1 MAMSPRDWDHAHL
14 VQSYHVACLR
24 SASQVLVHNARDRIG
39 LSVSEIQ
46 RVFTHAA
53 SGKAQREAAGA
64 NKNGVGFI
72 RSRWGDAAG
81 RVETRFGNERLF
93 VMQHP
98 RPTSR
103 ATRAARATLD
113 FARSRPSAPCGGSET
128 LSDGRRWWTSKAQIE
143 VEFYGG
149 GDGNIGLVLGGVG
162 S

>member
-1 MAMSPRDWDHAHL
+1 MPR
-14 VQSYHVACLR
+14 QEKR
-24 SASQVLVHNARDRIG
+24 SA
-39 LSVSEIQ
+39 
-46 RVFTHAA
+46 
-53 SGKAQREAAGA
+53 KQRERTRTALDSSGAAG
-64 NKNGVGFI
+64 VMQL
-72 RSRWGDAAG
+72 G

-113 FARSRPSAPCGGSET
+113 SARSRLSAPCGGSET